1 MRQPGSRQ
9 GELLIAAAL
18 VLGTLALYARVG
30 GYDFI
35 WFDDNRYVVEN
46 RQVLSGLTL
55 EGMRWAFT
63 ATHASNWH
71 PLTWLSHML
80 DVQIFG
86 LDAGAHHLVNAALHA
101 VNAALVYAVVRR
113 LTGLRGRSL
122 CVAVLFAVHP
132 LHVES
137 VAWVAERKDLLS
149 TLFGLLSLWA
159 WAAWVERP
167 RWQRYA
173 LVALCFSLSL
183 LAKPMWVTLPAL
195 LLLLDFWPLAR
206 GLRVVEKLPLLALS
220 LASSAATALAQR
232 SSITDLSLPIA
243 LRLEN
248 VVVAYAR
255 YVAKTFWPWPLSLH
269 YPYPTGG
276 IPAWQ
281 IGAALFLLAAI
292 TLAAVG
298 RARTAPWMLVGW
310 LWFVGTLVPV
320 IGIVQV
326 GTQSMADRY
335 TYLPLLGLFIALV
348 WTVAEAFPRAAVP
361 AAAVASAALCVVT
374 SVQLSYWSGSEKLF
388 RRGSAIEPLDATLH
402 AALSDWLRHSGRLE
416 EAVFEEREAARLD
429 PHRPALWNNLAA
441 LEAELHRLDDAVGYV
456 SRAIEEDAGYA
467 KAWDNLG
474 HFELQRGNVP
484 QAAAALQR
492 AVRLAPGDA
501 LAHEHFGT
509 ALLKLGRLD
518 PGVAELRA
526 AVGIDPMLA
535 SAWTTLGIAEQS
547 QGRAAEA
554 QQAFRGAVRANP
566 LSPMAWRNLGLA
578 LAMDG
583 RRADAAV
590 AFAEAL
596 RLRPGD
602 PDIARRLAEVDSA
615 PAAGTQP

>member
-1 MRQPGSRQ
+1 MRRPGSRQ
-9 GELLIAAAL
+9 IELLIAAAL
-18 VLGTLALYARVG
+18 ALGTLALYARVG

-55 EGMRWAFT
+55 EGLRWAFT

-86 LDAGAHHLVNAALHA
+86 LNAGAHHLVNAALHA
-101 VNAALVYAVVRR
+101 VNAALVYAVLRR

-122 CVAVLFAVHP
+122 CVALLFAVHP

-159 WAAWVERP
+159 WAAYVRRP
-167 RWQRYA
+167 RWHGYA
-173 LVALCFSLSL
+173 LVALCFALSL
-183 LAKPMWVTLPAL
+183 LAKPMWVTLPAIL
-195 LLLLDFWPLAR
+195 LVLDFWPFAR

-248 VVVAYAR
+248 VAVAYAR

-276 IPAWQ
+276 IPGWQ
-281 IGAALFLLAAI
+281 VGAAVVLLAAI
-292 TLAAVG
+292 TLVAAR
-298 RARTAPWMLVGW
+298 RARTAPWILAGW
-310 LWFVGTLVPV
+310 LWFLGTLVPV

-335 TYLPLLGLFIALV
+335 TYLPLLGLFIAVV
-348 WTVAEAFPRAAVP
+348 WTVAEAFPRGAVP
-361 AAAVASAALCVVT
+361 VAAAASAALCAVT
-374 SVQLSYWSGSEKLF
+374 SVQLSYWSGSERLF
-388 RRGSAIEPLDATLH
+388 RRGSVVEPEDATLH
-402 AALSDWLRHSGRLE
+402 AALSDWLRHTGRLE
-416 EAVFEEREAARLD
+416 EALFEQSEAARLD

-441 LEAELHRLDDAVGYV
+441 LEADLHRLDDAVRDV
-456 SRAIEEDAGYA
+456 SRAIEEDADYA

-492 AVRLAPGDA
+492 AVRLAPDDA

-509 ALLKLGRLD
+509 ALLKLGRS
-518 PGVAELRA
+518 GQGIAELHA
-526 AVGIDPMLA
+526 AVGIDPTLA

-554 QQAFRGAVRANP
+554 QEAFRGAVRANP
-566 LSPMAWRNLGLA
+566 RSAMAWRNLGLA

-583 RRADAAV
+583 RRADAAA

-602 PDIARRLAEVDSA
+602 ADIARRLAEVDAA
-615 PAAGTQP
+615 PVAGTQR

>member
-1 MRQPGSRQ
+1 MTQPASR
-9 GELLIAAAL
+9 GRELLIAAAL
-18 VLGTLALYARVG
+18 ALGTVALYARVG

-46 RQVLSGLTL
+46 RHVLSGLTL
-55 EGMRWAFT
+55 DNVRWAFT

-80 DVQIFG
+80 DVQVFG
-86 LDAGAHHLVNAALHA
+86 LNAGAHHLINAALHA

-159 WAAWVERP
+159 WAAYVRRP
-167 RWQRYA
+167 HWQRYA
-173 LVALCFSLSL
+173 LVALCFALSL

-195 LLLLDFWPLAR
+195 LLVLDFWPLAR
-206 GLRVVEKLPLLALS
+206 GVRVVEKLPLLALS
-220 LASSAATALAQR
+220 LASSAATAVAQR

-243 LRLEN
+243 LRLGN
-248 VVVAYAR
+248 AVVAYAR
-255 YVAKTFWPWPLSLH
+255 YVVKTFWPWPLSLH

-276 IPAWQ
+276 IPGWQ
-281 IGAALFLLAAI
+281 IAGAVLLLAAV
-292 TLAAVG
+292 TLVAVRG
-298 RARTAPWMLVGW
+298 ARTAPWILAGW
-310 LWFVGTLVPV
+310 LWFLGTLVPV
-320 IGIVQV
+320 IGFVQV

-335 TYLPLLGLFIALV
+335 TYLPLLGLFIAIV
-348 WTVAEAFPRAAVP
+348 WTMAEAFPRGAVP
-361 AAAVASAALCVVT
+361 LAVAGSAALCVVT
-374 SVQLSYWSGSEKLF
+374 SVQLSWWSGSETLF
-388 RRGSAIEPLDATLH
+388 RRSIAVEPEDPTLH

-416 EAVFEEREAARLD
+416 EAVFEQAEAARLD
-429 PHRPALWNNLAA
+429 PRRAALWNNLAA
-441 LEAELHRLDDAVGYV
+441 LEADLHRLDDAVRDV

-474 HFELQRGNVP
+474 HFELQRGNLP

-509 ALLKLGRLD
+509 ALLKLGRSAQ
-518 PGVAELRA
+518 GIAELHA
-526 AVGIDPMLA
+526 AVGIEPALA
-535 SAWTTLGIAEQS
+535 SAWTMIGIAEQS

-566 LSPMAWRNLGLA
+566 ESAIAWRNLGIA

-583 RRADAAV
+583 RRADAAG

-602 PDIARRLAEVDSA
+602 ADIARRLAEVDSA
-615 PAAGTQP
+615 PVARAQP